1 MQTKTIVLTQTL
13 PQSDGTTGNHQI
25 SLKIQWHSIKNRSVT
40 VSNLL
45 SDSIAPIGI
54 ELSHEELTTLIDF
67 TGVTPYE
74 IWYFDGKKQ
83 FMGKT
88 FSFQEGSGTFRVET
102 QARFVLLWNIKE
114 DEEALKIL
122 RNFDCKAL
130 GFELTKNTI
139 LHKTA

>member
-1 MQTKTIVLTQTL
+1 MIT
-13 PQSDGTTGNHQI
+13 
-25 SLKIQWHSIKNRSVT
+25 QWHIIENRSVS

-122 RNFDCKAL
+122 RNFDCKAF